1 MLWIFQ
7 KISERLKTLL
17 AADAHFELEAEFLSR
32 HAERK
37 AELLQKANE
46 YEQQGLD
53 EVAAELRQQS
63 LALIVGQRLNG
74 SGDVTALGSETIE
87 TQTARITDESK
98 LSAGRSHPNGKS
110 SPNSKHQ
117 STRKLKKR

>member
-37 AELLQKANE
+37 ADLLQTANE

-63 LALIVGQRLNG
+63 LALTVGQRLIG
-74 SGDVTALGSETIE
+74 SGGVTALSSEAIE
-87 TQTARITDESK
+87 TPTARITNESK
-98 LSAGRSHPNGKS
+98 PLAGRSHSKGKS
-110 SPNSKHQ
+110 SPNSKSQ